1 MALSTLSGPVPGP
14 ETGTGGGVP
23 SSSGAVNL
31 LIDRDKVNHFKQ
43 NKLAKLIELIQH
55 EGQPDC
61 NFNDC
66 LKRYMQILGEFKAE
80 GMQMLVF
87 KHKEQD
93 VQQSTLVHLSIL
105 TY

>member
-55 EGQPDC
+55 EG
-61 NFNDC
+61 
-66 LKRYMQILGEFKAE
+66 
-80 GMQMLVF
+80 
-87 KHKEQD
+87 
-93 VQQSTLVHLSIL
+93 
-105 TY
+105 